1 MSDTQEKERR
11 AKLLKEWGVF
21 DETNRKIFEICN
33 RPNMGEWSVMQNCLD
48 IRTAI
53 ETAIE
58 TAVKEEHHRCLSVL
72 NRDHTKC
79 ALPQTC
85 IGYGNARSDLE
96 NNPPII
102 NTPR

>member
-1 MSDTQEKERR
+1 MTDIQNKESW
-11 AKLLKEWGVF
+11 E
-21 DETNRKIFEICN
+21 EI
-33 RPNMGEWSVMQNCLD
+33 
-48 IRTAI
+48 
-53 ETAIE
+53 
-58 TAVKEEHHRCLSVL
+58 VKEIPVEIRVALAEHASKQFLEGIKWAKMDEYRRCLSVL